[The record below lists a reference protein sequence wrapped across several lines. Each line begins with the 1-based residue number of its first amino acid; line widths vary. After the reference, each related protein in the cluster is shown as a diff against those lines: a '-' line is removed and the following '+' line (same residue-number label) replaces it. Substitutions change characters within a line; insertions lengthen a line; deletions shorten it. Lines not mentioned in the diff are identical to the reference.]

1 MPPPPIW
8 GLISASVGVMLHHSK
23 LLSLGARAMELDEL
37 NGRYQHLRT
46 ELDAAYAEPVWD
58 SSRINRI
65 AEDLIPV
72 ELALASFEHQHPGH
86 EGASHV

>member
-1 MPPPPIW
+1 
-8 GLISASVGVMLHHSK
+8 
-23 LLSLGARAMELDEL
+23 MELDEL

-65 AEDLIPV
+65 AEQLIPV
-72 ELALASFEHQHPGH
+72 ELALASIGCQPPRGQ
-86 EGASHV
+86 GVSHV

>member
-1 MPPPPIW
+1 
-8 GLISASVGVMLHHSK
+8 
-23 LLSLGARAMELDEL
+23 MELDEL

-65 AEDLIPV
+65 AEELIPV
-72 ELALASFEHQHPGH
+72 ELALASFEYQQSN
-86 EGASHV
+86 EGGSHV